1 MDKNDRNGG
10 TSAEFEKK
18 IAELQ
23 KIADKLESD
32 AGISLEDSMR
42 MFEDGLALTKECVD
56 SLGAVQSKINELNK
70 QLDGILRQ
78 PLFGDGNE

>member
-23 KIADKLESD
+23 IADKLESD